1 MPNRRDEH
9 LDLPY
14 GRWAA
19 WGVAASVALTL
30 AAVLFAPLSPVRLAL
45 EAVDTLRA
53 PQARATATA
62 VRAGP
67 EAARRL
73 AEMERWIGPELTR
86 EIRHDL
92 APDVRTAV
100 RLELRRELRRALEES
115 LRDGIRGSL
124 GDLLGVRVSSRAP
137 AFGPL
142 PSFTLTL

>member
-19 WGVAASVALTL
+19 WGVAASAVLTL

-53 PQARATATA
+53 PQVRATATA
-62 VRAGP
+62 ARAGP

-73 AEMERWIGPELTR
+73 AETERWIGSELSR
-86 EIRHDL
+86 EIRFEL
-92 APDVRTAV
+92 APDVRTGI
-100 RLELRRELRRALEES
+100 RIEMHRELRRALEES
-115 LRDGIRGSL
+115 LREGIHGSL
-124 GDLLGVRVSSRAP
+124 GDLLGVQVSSRAP
-137 AFGPL
+137 KLGPL